1 MHLLKNKKNIV
12 KLISV
17 LLLVLLA
24 VGIGTTGATISHRMK
39 LTNQIRTPTV
49 NVAVEEDFGADTPWN
64 GIKTKRVTFK
74 NTGTAD
80 VFIRVAYAENWK
92 YQTTAESIL
101 LPNQL
106 NGVDVVTKNWTGW
119 WKSEWQDGNDGWFY
133 YKKVL
138 SPGEETAK
146 VLTNVDFSNVT
157 SNSDSRYLTADYSLA
172 FQVEAVQASG
182 ELQVAKDAA
191 REVFGHSIT
200 LKNGQSVIV
209 EDSDW
214 RTNKYTASVE
224 WGGEGN

>member
-1 MHLLKNKKNIV
+1 MHLFKRKKNIV

-49 NVAVEEDFGADTPWN
+49 STEIKEEFDPGTPEN
-64 GIKTKRVTFK
+64 GKKTKIVRFK
-74 NTGTAD
+74 NSGTAD
-80 VFIRVAYAENWK
+80 IFIRVAYSETWS
-92 YQTTAESIL
+92 YREGEEL
-101 LPNQL
+101 LFLPNQSE
-106 NGVDVVTKNWTGW
+106 GYDIVEKSWTQNWRT
-119 WKSEWQDGNDGWFY
+119 EWQDGGDGWYY

-138 SPGEETAK
+138 KPGQDTEA
-146 VLTNVDFSNVT
+146 VLKSVDFSKIINGVE
-157 SNSDSRYLTADYSLA
+157 RYPKADYELA

-182 ELQVAKDAA
+182 EIQVAKDAVK
-191 REVFGHSIT
+191 EVFGQSIT